1 VAEDNAVNRLL
12 AVRLLER
19 LGCSVDVATNGAEAM
34 EMSAASDYAAIF
46 MDCQMPVLDGYEA
59 TARIREREAGG
70 GHVRIVAMTANT
82 MEGDRERCI
91 AAGMDDYLPKP
102 LRVED
107 LEIALGRALD
117 AGEEWLDPE
126 IMDLFLEET
135 SAQLDALNEA
145 ADAGDLAEVGRLA
158 HTVKGAAA
166 TVGADRLAV
175 LAAEIEETPEAASG
189 LLDDLQRAFEL
200 TQAELTR

>member
-1 VAEDNAVNRLL
+1 
-12 AVRLLER
+12 
-19 LGCSVDVATNGAEAM
+19 
-34 EMSAASDYAAIF
+34 
-46 MDCQMPVLDGYEA
+46 MDS
-59 TARIREREAGG
+59 
-70 GHVRIVAMTANT
+70 
-82 MEGDRERCI
+82 
-91 AAGMDDYLPKP
+91 
-102 LRVED
+102 
-107 LEIALGRALD
+107 
-117 AGEEWLDPE
+117 
-126 IMDLFLEET
+126 FLVET

-175 LAAEIEETPEAASG
+175 LAAEIEATPEAASG